1 MRKKVVERPRIRS
14 GWGRL
19 LVGAVVACVGF
30 TYAHS
35 RPASICATSV
45 RHASDRAH
53 FWKFFGGPASTMQ
66 PSFVHLT

>member
-1 MRKKVVERPRIRS
+1 MASTEMMCPGS
-14 GWGRL
+14 
-19 LVGAVVACVGF
+19 AVVACVGF